1 MWRTAWVSLG
11 LIGLAITTA
20 FALTEGFEVWT
31 AEGARRLAVIERPV
45 PSPFAVLAGPGLVG
59 PGLTGRS
66 LPELWISDRA
76 GVGRVTIVNFIY
88 TRCPG
93 VCLALGSSFQQLQ
106 RLLAATADDD
116 VRLLSISFDPTHDGN
131 AQLAQYALQW
141 QADPRH
147 WRIATVPD
155 AQQLQQLLKAFQ
167 VTVIADGQ
175 GGYEHNAGLLVID
188 ARGRLVRIFD
198 ADEAH
203 AALAFARWLLAR
215 HTT

>member
-11 LIGLAITTA
+11 LIGMAIA
-20 FALTEGFEVWT
+20 AAAALTQGFEVWT

-45 PSPFAVLAGPGLVG
+45 SSPVVALAG
-59 PGLTGRS
+59 PGLTGRH
-66 LPELWISDRA
+66 LPELWVSGA
-76 GVGRVTIVNFIY
+76 QGAGRVTIVDFFY
-88 TRCPG
+88 TRCLS
-93 VCLALGSSFQQLQ
+93 VCLALGSGFQQLQ
-106 RLLAATADDD
+106 NLLAATADDD
-116 VRLLSISFDPTHDGN
+116 VRLLSISFDPTHDGD
-131 AQLAQYALQW
+131 AQLAQYASQW
-141 QADPRH
+141 QADPRY

-155 AQQLQQLLKAFQ
+155 ALQLRRLLDAFQ

-175 GGYEHNAGLLVID
+175 GGYEHNAALLVID

-198 ADEAH
+198 ADEPE